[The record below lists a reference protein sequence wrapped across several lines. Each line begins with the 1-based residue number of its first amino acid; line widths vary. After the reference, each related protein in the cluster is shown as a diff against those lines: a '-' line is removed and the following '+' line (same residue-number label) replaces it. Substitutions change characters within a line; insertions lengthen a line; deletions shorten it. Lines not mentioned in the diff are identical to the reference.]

1 MCWRYARFARGAILV
16 SVQPFFA
23 SGAEV
28 GAGPRPLRLCSRSLA
43 ARHRL
48 ARQPR
53 RRRPARRRQRAR
65 PWPPRRSRCAA
76 LRSLSEHILQA
87 AAAFSRG
94 AATTIQQLC
103 TWAVHVASRLRAIRL
118 FLLRRR
124 CIRQGLA
131 APRAMLADVLLLCAA
146 AGSLRASMLCSLLCV
161 LHLLC
166 LLSWLIFA
174 LSPNSFSRSLSLLSC
189 LACSQRRGHLQ
200 CAT

>member
-1 MCWRYARFARGAILV
+1 MELLPSQQKPRSQA
-16 SVQPFFA
+16 P
-23 SGAEV
+23 
-28 GAGPRPLRLCSRSLA
+28 AGSPATPT
-43 ARHRL
+43 
-48 ARQPR
+48 
-53 RRRPARRRQRAR
+53 PARTTTPANTT
-65 PWPPRRSRCAA
+65 PASTTLTRCAA

-124 CIRQGLA
+124 CVRQGLA
-131 APRAMLADVLLLCAA
+131 APRAMLADVLLVVTAVCCCWFLACFNA
-146 AGSLRASMLCSLLCV
+146 LLLLCV

-166 LLSWLIFA
+166 LLRWLIFA

-189 LACSQRRGHLQ
+189 LARSQRRGHLQ